1 MAYESLKAALDAK
14 IYPNGNEEVT
24 ASMINSVIADCIS
37 QLGNFECGG
46 EITPT
51 TLFDFNAE
59 LKWWF
64 IAVEPGIYTNFDG
77 IIIDDEVAIIL
88 YEDAVFTK
96 IELINKQITNVAD
109 DTTEIGKSL
118 LTNDFVF
125 DIEKSVIYQLLE
137 DAATTDTL
145 SDLTKQVVADGLKLD
160 GIEEGAQVNVNAD
173 WDATTGDSVI
183 LNKPTDVTDLSTH
196 ASSELSDGDDLVKG
210 PASATVGY
218 IAVADDTSGKS
229 IKYVPVAVDDSGN
242 VVISGNATI
251 NGTLTTINSETLQVK
266 DKNIEIAKV
275 ETPTDDTADGGGIT
289 LLGATNKTITWV
301 KSKLSWVFN
310 QAVEIAGNLNVIG
323 IIKTNGSQISTNDL
337 ADGSNLVKNAGTS
350 TDNAIAR
357 FDGVTGKVVQ
367 NSGAYIDDSGN
378 IAGLKDTST
387 ETVTIDSAVQMS
399 YDSVNET
406 LEFNFI

>member
-51 TLFDFNAE
+51 TLFDFNTE

-96 IELINKQITNVAD
+96 IELINNKQITNVAD

-173 WDATTGDSVI
+173 WNATTGDSVI

-196 ASSELSDGDDLVKG
+196 ASSELSDG
-210 PASATVGY
+210 S
-218 IAVADDTSGKS
+218 
-229 IKYVPVAVDDSGN
+229 
-242 VVISGNATI
+242 
-251 NGTLTTINSETLQVK
+251 
-266 DKNIEIAKV
+266 NI
-275 ETPTDDTADGGGIT
+275 
-289 LLGATNKTITWV
+289 
-301 KSKLSWVFN
+301 
-310 QAVEIAGNLNVIG
+310 
-323 IIKTNGSQISTNDL
+323 
-337 ADGSNLVKNAGTS
+337 VKNTGTS

-357 FDGVTGKVVQ
+357 FNGTTGKVVQ
-367 NSGAYIDDSGN
+367 NSPATLDDDGN

-399 YDSVNET
+399 YDPVTET

>member
-51 TLFDFNAE
+51 TLFDFNTE

-173 WDATTGDSVI
+173 WNATTGDSVI

-196 ASSELSDGDDLVKG
+196 ASSELSDG
-210 PASATVGY
+210 S
-218 IAVADDTSGKS
+218 
-229 IKYVPVAVDDSGN
+229 
-242 VVISGNATI
+242 
-251 NGTLTTINSETLQVK
+251 
-266 DKNIEIAKV
+266 NI
-275 ETPTDDTADGGGIT
+275 
-289 LLGATNKTITWV
+289 
-301 KSKLSWVFN
+301 
-310 QAVEIAGNLNVIG
+310 
-323 IIKTNGSQISTNDL
+323 
-337 ADGSNLVKNAGTS
+337 VKNTGTS

-357 FDGVTGKVVQ
+357 FDGVTGKLVQ

-378 IAGLKDTST
+378 VAGLKDTST

-399 YDSVNET
+399 YDSATET

>member
-14 IYPNGNEEVT
+14 IYTNGNEEIT
-24 ASMINSVIADCIS
+24 ASMVNSVISDCIS

-64 IAVEPGIYTNFDG
+64 IAVESGTYTNFDG

-96 IELINKQITNVAD
+96 IELINKQITNVAN

-118 LTNDFVF
+118 LTNDLVF

-137 DAATTDTL
+137 DAAPTDTL
-145 SDLTKQVVADGLKLD
+145 SDLTKQIVADGLKLD
-160 GIEEGAQVNVNAD
+160 GIEEGAQKNVNAD
-173 WDATTGDSVI
+173 WNSTTGDSRI
-183 LNKPTDVTDLSTH
+183 LNKPT
-196 ASSELSDGDDLVKG
+196 DLVKG
-210 PASATVGY
+210 PAS
-218 IAVADDTSGKS
+218 
-229 IKYVPVAVDDSGN
+229 
-242 VVISGNATI
+242 
-251 NGTLTTINSETLQVK
+251 
-266 DKNIEIAKV
+266 
-275 ETPTDDTADGGGIT
+275 
-289 LLGATNKTITWV
+289 
-301 KSKLSWVFN
+301 
-310 QAVEIAGNLNVIG
+310 
-323 IIKTNGSQISTNDL
+323 
-337 ADGSNLVKNAGTS
+337 S

-357 FDGVTGKVVQ
+357 FDGTTGKVVQ
-367 NSGAYIDDSGN
+367 DSHATLDDDGN
-378 IAGLKDTST
+378 IAGLKDTAT

-399 YDSVNET
+399 YDSATET

>member
-14 IYPNGNEEVT
+14 IYTNGNEEVT
-24 ASMINSVIADCIS
+24 ASMVNSVISDCIS

-51 TLFDFNAE
+51 TLFDFNTE

-64 IAVEPGIYTNFDG
+64 IAVESGTYTNFDG

-109 DTTEIGKSL
+109 DTTEIGKPL
-118 LTNDFVF
+118 LTNDLVF
-125 DIEKSVIYQLLE
+125 NIEKSVIYQLLE

-160 GIEEGAQVNVNAD
+160 GIEEGAQKNVNAD

-183 LNKPTDVTDLSTH
+183 LNKPTDVTDLSKHT
-196 ASSELSDGDDLVKG
+196 SSELSDGSDLVKG
-210 PASATVGY
+210 PASAT
-218 IAVADDTSGKS
+218 
-229 IKYVPVAVDDSGN
+229 
-242 VVISGNATI
+242 
-251 NGTLTTINSETLQVK
+251 
-266 DKNIEIAKV
+266 
-275 ETPTDDTADGGGIT
+275 
-289 LLGATNKTITWV
+289 
-301 KSKLSWVFN
+301 
-310 QAVEIAGNLNVIG
+310 
-323 IIKTNGSQISTNDL
+323 
-337 ADGSNLVKNAGTS
+337 
-350 TDNAIAR
+350 DNAIAR
-357 FDGVTGKVVQ
+357 FDGTTGKLVQ
-367 NSGAYIDDSGN
+367 NSPATLDDDGN

-399 YDSVNET
+399 YDSATET

>member
-51 TLFDFNAE
+51 TLFDFNTE

-173 WDATTGDSVI
+173 WNATTGDSVI

-196 ASSELSDGDDLVKG
+196 ASSELSDG
-210 PASATVGY
+210 S
-218 IAVADDTSGKS
+218 
-229 IKYVPVAVDDSGN
+229 
-242 VVISGNATI
+242 
-251 NGTLTTINSETLQVK
+251 
-266 DKNIEIAKV
+266 NI
-275 ETPTDDTADGGGIT
+275 
-289 LLGATNKTITWV
+289 
-301 KSKLSWVFN
+301 
-310 QAVEIAGNLNVIG
+310 
-323 IIKTNGSQISTNDL
+323 
-337 ADGSNLVKNAGTS
+337 VKNTGTS

-357 FDGVTGKVVQ
+357 FDGVTGKLVQ

-378 IAGLKDTST
+378 VAGLKDTST

-399 YDSVNET
+399 YDPVTET